1 MCVCVCE
8 CVYACVCQY
17 VWVNVS
23 VWGECECVYVCVSVR
38 VCVDSPPMHNVFL
51 RMAVA
56 QEIWK
61 LLAWQLRRPA
71 LQGWRRS
78 CVGSGAA

>member
-1 MCVCVCE
+1 MNVCVSECE
-8 CVYACVCQY
+8 CVHVCMCV
-17 VWVNVS
+17 
-23 VWGECECVYVCVSVR
+23 GECECVYVCVSVR